1 MTKSAIHCVML
12 HDTRIIPLL
21 EEELKPHRL
30 PFASEMK
37 IITFTLKTDVSTI
50 SVIKNT
56 ISFSSA
62 IKVTS
67 SCVIDVMYKTMD
79 QQSISS
85 LIPRPY
91 REIGKGPR
99 HTSFRVLY
107 LVTITSPPTHTHTH
121 IHAQHALQQ
130 IWNLHLASY
139 LSSSGVNCVGHR
151 INSDPR
157 AV

>member
-107 LVTITSPPTHTHTH
+107 LVTITRILVQAPPPPTHTHTRTYTH
-121 IHAQHALQQ
+121 SMPC
-130 IWNLHLASY
+130 NRF
-139 LSSSGVNCVGHR
+139 GTCT
-151 INSDPR
+151 
-157 AV
+157 